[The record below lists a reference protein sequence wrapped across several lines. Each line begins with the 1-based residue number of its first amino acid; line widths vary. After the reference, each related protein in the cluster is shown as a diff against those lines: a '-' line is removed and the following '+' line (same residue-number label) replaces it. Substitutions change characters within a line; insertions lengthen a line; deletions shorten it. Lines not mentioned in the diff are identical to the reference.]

1 MIGLPEAFDLHDIN
15 RDSIEL
21 SILSCPKCESLHP
34 TRQYPSH
41 GNYITYF
48 QRQDL
53 IEKLKRMG
61 VNAKTRIDLRIQGE
75 MTDGTPFEG
84 LESIWVIEGKSTE

>member
-1 MIGLPEAFDLHDIN
+1 
-15 RDSIEL
+15 
-21 SILSCPKCESLHP
+21 
-34 TRQYPSH
+34 
-41 GNYITYF
+41 
-48 QRQDL
+48 
-53 IEKLKRMG
+53 MG